1 MSWPRRLVALCSAG
15 AALLSAHSAV
25 NALLLRRPCDDPPPV
40 TERVSVLVPAR
51 DEASTVSGCLT
62 AVLASTGVPDLEVLV
77 LDDASTDGTAAIAR
91 RAAGGDPR
99 VTVLTGADLPPG
111 WLGKP
116 HALHQL
122 RARATGS
129 LLVTLDADVRLA
141 PHGLAAGCDL
151 LRRRSLALVSP
162 YPRQVA
168 VTAAE
173 RLVQP
178 LLQWSWLTLLPLRAA
193 ERSLRPS
200 LSAANGQLTVL
211 DARALDAA
219 GGFAAVRGDVLDDVA
234 LLRAVKT
241 AGGRGVVVDGTRLAA
256 CRMYDGWPQVRDGYA
271 KSLWSVAPSAPRSA
285 ALAAACAALWLVP
298 PAAALLG
305 SRTGALGYLA
315 AVAGRVVTAGRTG
328 GRLWP
333 DAFAH
338 PASIAVLVH
347 LVVLSHRRSRRGG
360 LLWRGRPI
368 APARPAGRGRR
379 ACGAALYPG
388 TSGPAIEH
396 PGVPRPHG
404 GHGDD
409 HEAAPAAREEST
421 G

>member
-1 MSWPRRLVALCSAG
+1 MSWLSRLVAACSAG
-15 AALLSAHSAV
+15 AALLSAHSAF
-25 NALLLRRPCDDPPPV
+25 NALLLRRPCEHPPPM

-51 DEASTVSGCLT
+51 DEAATISSCLT

-91 RAAGGDPR
+91 AAAGGDPR

-116 HALHQL
+116 HALQQL
-122 RARATGS
+122 RAHATGS

-151 LRRRSLALVSP
+151 LRRRRLALVSP

-168 VTAAE
+168 VSAAE

-178 LLQWSWLTLLPLRAA
+178 LLQWSWLTLLPLRVA
-193 ERSLRPS
+193 ERPPRPS

-219 GGFAAVRGDVLDDVA
+219 GGFAAVRGEVLDDVA
-234 LLRAVKT
+234 LLRAVKA
-241 AGGRGVVVDGTRLAA
+241 AGGRGVVVDGTRLAT

-305 SRTGALGYLA
+305 SRAGALGYLA
-315 AVAGRVVTAGRTG
+315 AVAGRMVTAARTG

-333 DAFAH
+333 DPLAH

-347 LVVLSHRRSRRGG
+347 LVALSHRRSRRGG

-368 APARPAGRGRR
+368 APPRPAGRGRR
-379 ACGAALYPG
+379 GPAAALDPEP
-388 TSGPAIEH
+388 SGPAIAH
-396 PGVPRPHG
+396 PGATRHAGRG
-404 GHGDD
+404 GD
-409 HEAAPAAREEST
+409 HEVAPAARDGST